1 MLSNFLLDLYG
12 GNTMDRLQQKTKAAF
27 FNAFR
32 SLLEKKS
39 FSHITVQEIL
49 DLANIGR
56 STFYAHFQTKDEL
69 LKYVCEEL
77 FGHIVSSAKEKSH
90 LHGFYSEK
98 ETSQS
103 IFCHLLYHL
112 QENDSNILGLLS
124 CENSDIFLRY
134 FKNSL
139 KELIQIEIVDQNQSQ
154 LHDIPSD
161 FLVNHISGSFVEMV
175 LWWIQ
180 NKQKQTPEELDGY
193 FRAVIEPIL
202 NSPHL

>member
-1 MLSNFLLDLYG
+1 MALILRNG
-12 GNTMDRLQQKTKAAF
+12 G
-27 FNAFR
+27 
-32 SLLEKKS
+32 
-39 FSHITVQEIL
+39 
-49 DLANIGR
+49 
-56 STFYAHFQTKDEL
+56 
-69 LKYVCEEL
+69 
-77 FGHIVSSAKEKSH
+77 
-90 LHGFYSEK
+90 
-98 ETSQS
+98 SQS
-103 IFCHLLYHL
+103 PDRWLKEPRNNH
-112 QENDSNILGLLS
+112 
-124 CENSDIFLRY
+124 DIFLRY

>member
-1 MLSNFLLDLYG
+1 
-12 GNTMDRLQQKTKAAF
+12 MDRRQQKTKAAI

-32 SLLEKKS
+32 NLLEKKS

-90 LHGFYSEK
+90 LHGLYSEK

-112 QENDSNILGLLS
+112 RENDSNILGLLS
-124 CENSDIFLRY
+124 CENSDIF
-134 FKNSL
+134 
-139 KELIQIEIVDQNQSQ
+139 

>member
-12 GNTMDRLQQKTKAAF
+12 ETPWIDANKKLKQQFLTPFATYLKRKVLATLL
-27 FNAFR
+27 FR
-32 SLLEKKS
+32 KSLILRILE
-39 FSHITVQEIL
+39 E
-49 DLANIGR
+49 
-56 STFYAHFQTKDEL
+56 AHFMLISRRRNEL

-90 LHGFYSEK
+90 LHGLYSEK

>member
-1 MLSNFLLDLYG
+1 
-12 GNTMDRLQQKTKAAF
+12 MDRRQQKTKAAI

-32 SLLEKKS
+32 NLLEKKS

-90 LHGFYSEK
+90 LHGLYSEK

-112 QENDSNILGLLS
+112 QENDSNILGPVS
-124 CENSDIFLRY
+124 Y
-134 FKNSL
+134 
-139 KELIQIEIVDQNQSQ
+139 
-154 LHDIPSD
+154 
-161 FLVNHISGSFVEMV
+161 
-175 LWWIQ
+175 
-180 NKQKQTPEELDGY
+180 T
-193 FRAVIEPIL
+193 
-202 NSPHL
+202 HLTLPTT

>member
-1 MLSNFLLDLYG
+1 MSSFRKVVRNPSLKPILVRIGKKFAETIILFL
-12 GNTMDRLQQKTKAAF
+12 
-27 FNAFR
+27 
-32 SLLEKKS
+32 
-39 FSHITVQEIL
+39 TVQEIL

>member
-12 GNTMDRLQQKTKAAF
+12 GNTMDRRQQKTKAAI

-32 SLLEKKS
+32 NLLEKKS

-90 LHGFYSEK
+90 LHGLYSEK

-112 QENDSNILGLLS
+112 QENDSNILGLLFQCNGS
-124 CENSDIFLRY
+124 RVQFC
-134 FKNSL
+134 
-139 KELIQIEIVDQNQSQ
+139 
-154 LHDIPSD
+154 D
-161 FLVNHISGSFVEMV
+161 FQKV
-175 LWWIQ
+175 LDKVF
-180 NKQKQTPEELDGY
+180 N
-193 FRAVIEPIL
+193 PI
-202 NSPHL
+202 

>member
-1 MLSNFLLDLYG
+1 MLSNFLLDLYR
-12 GNTMDRLQQKTKAAF
+12 GNTMDRRQQKTKAAI

-32 SLLEKKS
+32 NLLEKKS

-90 LHGFYSEK
+90 LHGLYSEK

-112 QENDSNILGLLS
+112 RENDSNILGLLS

-154 LHDIPSD
+154 LHRIFWSII
-161 FLVNHISGSFVEMV
+161 FQEVLLKWFSGGFKISRNR
-175 LWWIQ
+175 L
-180 NKQKQTPEELDGY
+180 QK
-193 FRAVIEPIL
+193 
-202 NSPHL
+202 N

>member
-1 MLSNFLLDLYG
+1 MLGDINTLL
-12 GNTMDRLQQKTKAAF
+12 
-27 FNAFR
+27 
-32 SLLEKKS
+32 
-39 FSHITVQEIL
+39 
-49 DLANIGR
+49 
-56 STFYAHFQTKDEL
+56 
-69 LKYVCEEL
+69 
-77 FGHIVSSAKEKSH
+77 
-90 LHGFYSEK
+90 
-98 ETSQS
+98 
-103 IFCHLLYHL
+103 
-112 QENDSNILGLLS
+112 SNILGLLS